1 MAECDAGAGFFWGN
15 LRNLRLAHVQN
26 MKVSVWCESPVSMRL
41 MRDKAKVKGVKSYA
55 LPRGTFWIPLR
66 GELNR
71 EKTTIVTAYWAETE
85 IREATNR
92 FPTER

>member
-1 MAECDAGAGFFWGN
+1 
-15 LRNLRLAHVQN
+15 
-26 MKVSVWCESPVSMRL
+26 MKVSVWCESPATMRL

-55 LPRGTFWIPLR
+55 LPRGTSWIQLR

-71 EKTTIVTAYWAETE
+71 EKATIATAYWAETE
-85 IREATNR
+85 IGKASNR

>member
-1 MAECDAGAGFFWGN
+1 MATKLGN
-15 LRNLRLAHVQN
+15 LQLAHVQK
-26 MKVSVWCESPVSMRL
+26 MKVPVWCESPVTMRL
-41 MRDKAKVKGVKSYA
+41 IRDKAKVKGVESYA
-55 LPRGTFWIPLR
+55 LPRGTFWIQLR

-71 EKTTIVTAYWAETE
+71 EKATIVTAYWAETE